1 MTETNLRNDFSSMS
15 NTPMEIDNNKRP
27 FQAVNDMS
35 SETTTLN
42 EPKLTQND
50 DGLFT
55 PRGSTAVAA
64 VAAPVITQEPE
75 PAPPHNPTNT
85 AYYYDTYYSTD
96 DADTVQQ
103 NNKGKKSEKAV
114 SLLLPPDLHR
124 IQLPSQGF
132 FDKETSTISLPSD
145 MQIILSPPPG
155 FPALA
160 AHPPLYSE
168 TTSLDTANGAI
179 VGSAFHQS
187 FFPTSIPYIPT
198 TKSSN
203 NTNHTIT
210 GNHDQLQQLDGHNSP
225 HWQIIQER
233 HFTTFSSKHIMKRW
247 ITWWIH
253 KLFYLAWD
261 QWELCIGG

>member
-96 DADTVQQ
+96 DADTV
-103 NNKGKKSEKAV
+103 NNEV
-114 SLLLPPDLHR
+114 LT
-124 IQLPSQGF
+124 QLQHSS
-132 FDKETSTISLPSD
+132 KETRNLKDNLSTS
-145 MQIILSPPPG
+145 
-155 FPALA
+155 
-160 AHPPLYSE
+160 
-168 TTSLDTANGAI
+168 TTGDPKEDTSQPRG
-179 VGSAFHQS
+179 
-187 FFPTSIPYIPT
+187 
-198 TKSSN
+198 
-203 NTNHTIT
+203 
-210 GNHDQLQQLDGHNSP
+210 
-225 HWQIIQER
+225 
-233 HFTTFSSKHIMKRW
+233 
-247 ITWWIH
+247 
-253 KLFYLAWD
+253 
-261 QWELCIGG
+261 